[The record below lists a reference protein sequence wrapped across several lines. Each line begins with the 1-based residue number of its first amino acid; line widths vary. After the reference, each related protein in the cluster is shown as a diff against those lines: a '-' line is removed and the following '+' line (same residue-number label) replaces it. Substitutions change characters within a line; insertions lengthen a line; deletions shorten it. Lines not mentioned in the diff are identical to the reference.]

1 MLFSSSL
8 DGGYVSFVG
17 GKALRRWVDETPL
30 DEDDKEEEDVEDLS
44 LPDRSWA
51 GDAPSGRYRSLL
63 LLLIWCRVFR
73 IMMFVVVSFDL
84 ETLDE

>member
-17 GKALRRWVDETPL
+17 GKALRQWVDETPL
-30 DEDDKEEEDVEDLS
+30 DEDDNKEEEDDEDLS

-51 GDAPSGRYRSLL
+51 GDASLGRYRLFL
-63 LLLIWCRVFR
+63 FFFNWCRVFR
-73 IMMFVVVSFDL
+73 NMIAVSL
-84 ETLDE
+84 NGGIWMNE